1 MCFPG
6 AWLAHRFHGESS
18 WKWQMGRGAG
28 VGMAGTQGT
37 PYFGHF
43 PLSSSPWKSS
53 EHVWMWHLRPWVSGD
68 HGGAAG
74 LAILKAFSS
83 HNDFVTDSR
92 SCDFRFLDS
101 LGCRDGSW
109 GTHPAA
115 PHNKQP
121 HKPTNPIPAATLGY
135 QATINPCPSPSGQT
149 PWGNLWSWGDTL
161 GVTLILSPQGCGQV
175 APIPSH
181 GCIPCS
187 AQLWHLLLCRWAHPQ
202 LRCRSTP
209 VLATSRECWHHREH
223 SLGTRGWTVPG
234 DTRVDSAQGCEHGQC
249 PGK

>member
-6 AWLAHRFHGESS
+6 AWLAHRFHGEGS

-28 VGMAGTQGT
+28 VGLAGTQGT

-43 PLSSSPWKSS
+43 SLSSSPWKRS

-121 HKPTNPIPAATLGY
+121 HKPHKSHSCCNPWLPGHHQSLPIPFRPNTLGESVELGGHPGGHPHPVPTGMWPGSTNPIP
-135 QATINPCPSPSGQT
+135 
-149 PWGNLWSWGDTL
+149 
-161 GVTLILSPQGCGQV
+161 
-175 APIPSH
+175 
-181 GCIPCS
+181 
-187 AQLWHLLLCRWAHPQ
+187 WAHP
-202 LRCRSTP
+202 
-209 VLATSRECWHHREH
+209 VLSPALASPALQMGSSPAPLQIH
-223 SLGTRGWTVPG
+223 TRPGHLQGMLAPRGAQPG
-234 DTRVDSAQGCEHGQC
+234 DMRVDSAQGCEHGQC